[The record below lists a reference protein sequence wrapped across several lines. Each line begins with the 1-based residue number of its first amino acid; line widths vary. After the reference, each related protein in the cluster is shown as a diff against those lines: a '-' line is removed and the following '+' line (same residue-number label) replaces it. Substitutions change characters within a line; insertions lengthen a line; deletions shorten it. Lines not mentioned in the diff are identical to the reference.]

1 MAPSFVAC
9 DREQPF
15 LLPPDVRDWLPEDHF
30 AWFVIDAVERIDMA
44 AFYAAYREDGRC
56 RPAYEPAMMLAL
68 LLYAYAR
75 GARSSRVIERACV
88 EDVAFRVIAAQ
99 QRPDHAT
106 IARFVE
112 RHQQALADV
121 FGSVLGLCARAGLIG
136 GAVVAI
142 DGTKIHANA
151 SRDATFDYERIA
163 REIVE
168 EAIATDRAED
178 ELHGEA
184 RGDELPPEIS
194 TRQGRQKWLREAQRA
209 LDERRAREQ
218 RPIPRSR
225 PKRLKESQ
233 RRLEE
238 QLWTECRAN
247 EAYEA
252 FHARG
257 VMRNGRRMGPGTTP
271 KPYPPPGQPQEKIN
285 TTDLDS
291 RLVKGMDGWLQGYN
305 AQAATNEQQ
314 IVLAAEVMVSSPDF
328 GHLEPMFAATGRE
341 LKAAGVSEVPE
352 VLLADAGYW
361 HQEQME
367 RIMATGT
374 QVLVPPD
381 SSRRRGKSTR
391 PGWDGG
397 LYAFMRRV
405 LSTDRGSELY
415 GHRQPMIEPVFANT
429 KFNRKI
435 TRFHRRG
442 RAAVR
447 TEWRLIT
454 ATHNLVKLH
463 THQLAAAS
471 A

>member
-1 MAPSFVAC
+1 M
-9 DREQPF
+9 
-15 LLPPDVRDWLPEDHF
+15 
-30 AWFVIDAVERIDMA
+30 
-44 AFYAAYREDGRC
+44 
-56 RPAYEPAMMLAL
+56 
-68 LLYAYAR
+68 
-75 GARSSRVIERACV
+75 IERACV

-112 RHQQALADV
+112 RHQRALADV

-142 DGTKIHANA
+142 DGTKVGANA

-168 EAIATDRAED
+168 EAIATDQAED
-178 ELHGEA
+178 EPYGEA

-209 LDERRAREQ
+209 LDEQRAREQ

-225 PKRLKESQ
+225 PKRLTESK

-257 VMRNGRRMGPGTTP
+257 VMRNGRRMGPATRP
-271 KPYPPPGQPQEKIN
+271 KPYTPPEKIN

-341 LKAAGVSEVPE
+341 LEAAGVSEVPD
-352 VLLADAGYW
+352 VVLADAGYW
-361 HQEQME
+361 HQEQMQ

-374 QVLVPPD
+374 QVLIPPD
-381 SSRRRGKSTR
+381 SGRRRGKSTR
-391 PGWDGG
+391 PGREGG
-397 LYAFMRRV
+397 LYAFMRRL
-405 LSTDRGSELY
+405 LSTELGSELY
-415 GHRQPMIEPVFANT
+415 GKRQPMIEPVLANT

-454 ATHNLVKLH
+454 ATHNLLNH
-463 THQLAAAS
+463 PARSPRGLRTEAAKS
-471 A
+471 SSSST

>member
-44 AFYAAYREDGRC
+44 PLYAAYREDGRC

-68 LLYAYAR
+68 VLYAYAR
-75 GARSSRVIERACV
+75 GTRS
-88 EDVAFRVIAAQ
+88 FRVIAAQ
-99 QRPDHAT
+99 RRPDHAT

-112 RHQQALADV
+112 RHARALADV

-142 DGTKIHANA
+142 DGTKIGANA

-168 EAIATDRAED
+168 EAVATDRAED
-178 ELHGEA
+178 ELYGEA

-209 LDERRAREQ
+209 LDEQRAREQ

-225 PKRLKESQ
+225 PKRLKESK

-252 FHARG
+252 FRARG
-257 VMRNGRRMGPGTTP
+257 VMRNGRRMGPATTP
-271 KPYPPPGQPQEKIN
+271 KPYTPPERPQEKIN

-314 IVLAAEVMVSSPDF
+314 IVLAAEV
-328 GHLEPMFAATGRE
+328 
-341 LKAAGVSEVPE
+341 
-352 VLLADAGYW
+352 
-361 HQEQME
+361 
-367 RIMATGT
+367 
-374 QVLVPPD
+374 
-381 SSRRRGKSTR
+381 
-391 PGWDGG
+391 
-397 LYAFMRRV
+397 
-405 LSTDRGSELY
+405 
-415 GHRQPMIEPVFANT
+415 
-429 KFNRKI
+429 
-435 TRFHRRG
+435 
-442 RAAVR
+442 
-447 TEWRLIT
+447 
-454 ATHNLVKLH
+454 
-463 THQLAAAS
+463 
-471 A
+471 

>member
-1 MAPSFVAC
+1 
-9 DREQPF
+9 
-15 LLPPDVRDWLPEDHF
+15 
-30 AWFVIDAVERIDMA
+30 
-44 AFYAAYREDGRC
+44 
-56 RPAYEPAMMLAL
+56 MMLAL

-75 GARSSRVIERACV
+75 GTRSSRVIERACV

-142 DGTKIHANA
+142 DGPKIHANA

-178 ELHGEA
+178 ERHGEA

-194 TRQGRQKWLREAQRA
+194 TRRGRQKWLREAQRA
-209 LDERRAREQ
+209 LDEQRAR
-218 RPIPRSR
+218 
-225 PKRLKESQ
+225 
-233 RRLEE
+233 
-238 QLWTECRAN
+238 RAN

-252 FHARG
+252 FRARG
-257 VMRNGRRMGPGTTP
+257 VMRNGRRMGPATTP
-271 KPYPPPGQPQEKIN
+271 KPYTPPEHPQEKIN

-291 RLVKGMDGWLQGYN
+291 RLVKGMDGWLQGYS
-305 AQAATNEQQ
+305 AQAATSEQQ

-341 LKAAGVSEVPE
+341 LKAAGITEVPE

-361 HQEQME
+361 HQDQME

-381 SSRRRGKSTR
+381 SSRPRGKSTR

-415 GHRQPMIEPVFANT
+415 GKRQGMIEPVFANT
-429 KFNRKI
+429 KFNRRM

-463 THQLAAAS
+463 NHQLAAAS

>member
-75 GARSSRVIERACV
+75 GTRSSRVIERACV

-178 ELHGEA
+178 ERYGEA

-194 TRQGRQKWLREAQRA
+194 TRQGRRKWLREAQRA
-209 LDERRAREQ
+209 LDEQRAREQ

-225 PKRLKESQ
+225 PKRLTESK

-252 FHARG
+252 YRARG
-257 VMRNGRRMGPGTTP
+257 VMRNGRRMGPATTP
-271 KPYPPPGQPQEKIN
+271 KPYTPPATPQGKIN
-285 TTDLDS
+285 TTDPDS
-291 RLVKGMDGWLQGYN
+291 RNVKTLRGWVQGYN
-305 AQAATNEQQ
+305 AQAATNEHQ
-314 IVLAAEVMVSSPDF
+314 IVIAAELTNSSADF
-328 GHLEPMFAATGRE
+328 GQIGPMVDAVRRE
-341 LKAAGVSEVPE
+341 LQTAGVSELPE
-352 VLLADAGYW
+352 VVLADAGYW
-361 HQEQME
+361 HQVQMQ
-367 RIMATGT
+367 ALAGDGLA
-374 QVLVPPD
+374 VLIPPD
-381 SSRRRGKSTR
+381 AKKRKGAR

-405 LSTDRGSELY
+405 LATPAG
-415 GHRQPMIEPVFANT
+415 
-429 KFNRKI
+429 
-435 TRFHRRG
+435 
-442 RAAVR
+442 AA
-447 TEWRLIT
+447 L
-454 ATHNLVKLH
+454 
-463 THQLAAAS
+463 
-471 A
+471 

>member
-1 MAPSFVAC
+1 M
-9 DREQPF
+9 
-15 LLPPDVRDWLPEDHF
+15 
-30 AWFVIDAVERIDMA
+30 
-44 AFYAAYREDGRC
+44 
-56 RPAYEPAMMLAL
+56 
-68 LLYAYAR
+68 
-75 GARSSRVIERACV
+75 IERACV

-121 FGSVLGLCARAGLIG
+121 FGSVLGLCVRAGLIG

-151 SRDATFDYERIA
+151 SRDATCDYERIA

-178 ELHGEA
+178 ELYGEA

-209 LDERRAREQ
+209 LDEQRAREQ

-225 PKRLKESQ
+225 AKRLKESK

-238 QLWTECRAN
+238 QLSTECRAN

-252 FHARG
+252 FRARG
-257 VMRNGRRMGPGTTP
+257 VMRNGRRMGPATTP
-271 KPYPPPGQPQEKIN
+271 KPYTPPEYPQEKIN
-285 TTDLDS
+285 TTDPDS

-305 AQAATNEQQ
+305 AQAATSEQQ
-314 IVLAAEVMVSSPDF
+314 IVVAAEVMVSSPDF

-341 LKAAGVSEVPE
+341 LNAAGVTEVPE

-361 HQEQME
+361 HQEQMQ
-367 RIMATGT
+367 RIMAAGT

-405 LSTDRGSELY
+405 PSTDRGSELY
-415 GHRQPMIEPVFANT
+415 GKRQAMIEPVFAHT

-442 RAAVR
+442 RAAAR
-447 TEWRLIT
+447 SEWRLIT
-454 ATHNLVKLH
+454 ATHNLLKLH
-463 THQLAAAS
+463 NHQLAAAS